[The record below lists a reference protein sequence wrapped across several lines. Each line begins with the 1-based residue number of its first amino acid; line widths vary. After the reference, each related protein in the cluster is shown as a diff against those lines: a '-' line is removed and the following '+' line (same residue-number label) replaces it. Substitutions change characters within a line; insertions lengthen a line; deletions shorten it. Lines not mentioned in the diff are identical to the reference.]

1 MNGYDCAQQNLIWKT
16 SSRLGLPMSCSL
28 LNPALAFMLLESG
41 NYIYR
46 DQTCIL
52 RAWHSSWHT
61 CKKSINV
68 CKYKPA
74 LKMKERR
81 LLETTWLVLTDRTPN
96 KRSQRQKNAIC
107 WIHFYKVQKQATLN
121 SYLQQWWDN
130 RLNLPS
136 RLKQL
141 RSSSWSVR
149 FNDAWPWAA
158 GSMVRGLWPK
168 GKEWALGSQF
178 PALIRFP
185 DRSTRRR
192 SPNAVRQPLWE
203 TETGTGIWERH

>member
-1 MNGYDCAQQNLIWKT
+1 
-16 SSRLGLPMSCSL
+16 MSCSL

-41 NYIYR
+41 NYIYL

-68 CKYKPA
+68 CKYKPV

-81 LLETTWLVLTDRTPN
+81 LLETTRLVLTDRTRN

-121 SYLQQWWDN
+121 SYLQQWWDD

-141 RSSSWSVR
+141 RSSSWSVW
-149 FNDAWPWAA
+149 FNDAWSWAA
-158 GSMVRGLWPK
+158 GSTGPWSLTEGK
-168 GKEWALGSQF
+168 GVSPRSQF
-178 PALIRFP
+178 PALIQFP

-192 SPNAVRQPLWE
+192 SPNAVGQPLWG